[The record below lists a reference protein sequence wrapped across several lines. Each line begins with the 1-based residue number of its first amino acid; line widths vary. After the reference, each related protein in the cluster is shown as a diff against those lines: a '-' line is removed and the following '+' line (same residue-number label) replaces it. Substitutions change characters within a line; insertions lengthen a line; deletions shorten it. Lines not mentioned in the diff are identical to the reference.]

1 MPARIGPRVPD
12 CRLNRG
18 EERTLIAIVISACLI
33 GNPNVCKDYRVP
45 LAVEVDPD
53 RCMFQAQPHFARWAE
68 QHPNWQIKRWR
79 CTTADDQDL

>member
-1 MPARIGPRVPD
+1 MPARISLGVPD

>member
-68 QHPNWQIKRWR
+68 QRPNWQIKRWR

>member
-12 CRLNRG
+12 FRLNRG